1 MANGLRRVKIG
12 EERVVVGSHM
22 ERKRGLFGKKPTYEE
37 VDDYEWVDDVEY
49 RPVYRYMPIVKDV
62 IEKESEK

>member
-12 EERVVVGSHM
+12 EERVVVGSHKVKVGSHM

-37 VDDYEWVDDVEY
+37 VD
-49 RPVYRYMPIVKDV
+49 
-62 IEKESEK
+62 